1 MEALGRTNDAVLY
14 GGQVHLTVTGDDDP
28 VRARRAAAGLRVQ
41 RLRRAVRQGVQGRGL
56 DFYKID
62 PLLFSPAQIR
72 VTSAGSGGRSFEA
85 GQVNL
90 EVLERSFWG

>member
-1 MEALGRTNDAVLY
+1 MFKDAEF
-14 GGQVHLTVTGDDDP
+14 
-28 VRARRAAAGLRVQ
+28 
-41 RLRRAVRQGVQGRGL
+41 

-72 VTSAGSGGRSFEA
+72 LTGVESGRSFEA